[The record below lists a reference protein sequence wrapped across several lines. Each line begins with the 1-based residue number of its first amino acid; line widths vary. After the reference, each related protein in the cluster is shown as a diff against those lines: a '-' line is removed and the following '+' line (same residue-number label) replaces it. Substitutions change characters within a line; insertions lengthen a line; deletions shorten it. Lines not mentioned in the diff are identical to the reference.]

1 MNFYGISLCL
11 QNKTKDYY
19 MKIYFAGSISGGRA
33 DVGFYKEL
41 ISYLK
46 NYGEVLTE
54 FIGDDSLLATGETNV
69 SDKQIHDRDLDWL
82 FKADVLVAEVS
93 TPSLGVG
100 YEIGRS
106 IENDKNVLCLYKQ
119 KEGKRLS
126 AMIAGCDTIQT
137 ERYSDL
143 ENAKAIIHR
152 FFESL

>member
-1 MNFYGISLCL
+1 
-11 QNKTKDYY
+11 

-41 ISYLK
+41 INYLK
-46 NYGEVLTE
+46 NYGKVLTE
-54 FIGDDSLLATGETNV
+54 FIGDDSLSATGETNI

-82 FKADVLVAEVS
+82 TEADVLVAEVS

-106 IENDKNVLCLYKQ
+106 VENGKKILCLYQQ

-126 AMIAGCDTIQT
+126 AMIAGCEAIQT
-137 ERYSDL
+137 KKYTNL
-143 ENAKAIIHR
+143 EDAKAIIKH
-152 FFESL
+152 FFSLKV